1 MIATGNH
8 HFEKFAALCNTLP
21 GEPRRL
27 RRTGRQVVDPY
38 VAHAIV
44 VPGRKISLTK
54 PENGD
59 ILLTETRNYTF
70 KCRREPEGCR
80 GRIVNPVEI
89 RNGTAT
95 VSVEVSA
102 QDESRSL
109 GN

>member
-1 MIATGNH
+1 M
-8 HFEKFAALCNTLP
+8 
-21 GEPRRL
+21 
-27 RRTGRQVVDPY
+27 
-38 VAHAIV
+38 
-44 VPGRKISLTK
+44 TK

-80 GRIVNPVEI
+80 WRIVNPVEI

-102 QDESRSL
+102 WTKVGHWETEKAGADAHDA
-109 GN
+109 